1 MKAPIDIS
9 KYLDH
14 APVMMGVYDIQT
26 GHYSYISKEVE
37 KILGYTQDEITKGGV
52 EFVWSLIHPE
62 DVDRINEENQRGMNF
77 IEQNGVDPR
86 TYWQEFDYR
95 LRGSNDKY
103 RWVKTR
109 GRAFSLC
116 DNGNVKEIVNMT
128 TLVSLDQRVPK
139 EHSNRGDFET
149 IAELAGQ
156 ISHELNNPLQSMSL
170 LIELMIKQ
178 EMKNNP
184 EGHHGSCG
192 CSTHLKAMEDIFG
205 KISTLRESLHRL
217 SMKSST

>member
-1 MKAPIDIS
+1 MLLNQKDLQ

-26 GHYSYISKEVE
+26 GHYSFVSKEVE
-37 KILGYTQDEITKGGV
+37 NILGFEQKDIIQGGL

-62 DVDRINEENQRGMNF
+62 DVDRINHEYQRAMEF
-77 IEQNGVDPR
+77 IQQNGVDPR
-86 TYWQEFDYR
+86 TYWQEFEYR
-95 LRGSNDKY
+95 LKGANEKY

-116 DNGNVKEIVNMT
+116 DNGNVKEIVDMT
-128 TLVSLDQRVPK
+128 TLISLDQRAPK
-139 EHSNRGDFET
+139 EIPNRADFET

-170 LIELMIKQ
+170 LMELMLKQ
-178 EMKNNP
+178 EMKKEKNHVEN
-184 EGHHGSCG
+184 GCG
-192 CSTHLKAMEDIFG
+192 CSTHLKAMDDIFG
-205 KISTLRESLHRL
+205 KISSLRENLYRL
-217 SMKSST
+217 SLKK